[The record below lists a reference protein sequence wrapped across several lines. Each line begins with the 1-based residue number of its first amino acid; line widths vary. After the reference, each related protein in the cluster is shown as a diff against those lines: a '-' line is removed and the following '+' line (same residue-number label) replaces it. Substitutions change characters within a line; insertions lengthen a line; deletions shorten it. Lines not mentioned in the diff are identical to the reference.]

1 MDHLVY
7 FQIVLILRTITC
19 FRNTQDCVFVPQWT
33 ILSRYKESRKLVRC
47 GPERNET
54 CLSTQLLVASEEG
67 LQFSRTLG
75 YLSDFQKKMD
85 KPDSP
90 AFVSVLFQSSFTGQR
105 VIHSNTE
112 WENYGQ
118 KQMHLIFQEGL
129 DSASTCALKPSSLTS
144 HAFQNSQA
152 DLFCLYVLT

>member
-1 MDHLVY
+1 MY
-7 FQIVLILRTITC
+7 
-19 FRNTQDCVFVPQWT
+19 
-33 ILSRYKESRKLVRC
+33 
-47 GPERNET
+47 
-54 CLSTQLLVASEEG
+54 
-67 LQFSRTLG
+67 
-75 YLSDFQKKMD
+75 

-90 AFVSVLFQSSFTGQR
+90 AFVSALFQSSFTGQR

-144 HAFQNSQA
+144 NVFQNSQA
-152 DLFCLYVLT
+152 DLFYLYVLT